1 MFKPLLILHG
11 IISITLAQDYS
22 QSNTYNQEVNG
33 FGNEFVT
40 NLEESNDYLES
51 GIDYHD
57 EMIPNHSDF
66 NEGI

>member
-1 MFKPLLILHG
+1 MFKPLFILLG
-11 IISITLAQDYS
+11 IISKTLAQDYS

-40 NLEESNDYLES
+40 NPEESNDYLES
-51 GIDYHD
+51 GIDYHE
-57 EMIPNHSDF
+57 EMIPSHSDF